1 MSSAPQDSQPT
12 PSTAAQKP
20 RDAATLIIVDTK
32 ASLPRFLMGRRR
44 PDQVFMPGK
53 FVFPGGRVD
62 AEDKDVPSADELD
75 DIEVQK
81 LLAEM
86 KGHPSAVRARAL
98 ALATIRETFE
108 ETGLIIGAEGG
119 ASEEE
124 TAPAAWQSFF
134 ARNFRP
140 RISELCFFARAITP
154 PGRPRRYDTR
164 FFCISSD
171 AISED
176 TGVVDEE
183 LSDINWYTPQE
194 TVELDLPPITRVIIE
209 DLADR
214 LAAGPLGPSS
224 TPVPYYHHKHGTFRR
239 DLIEIV

>member
-1 MSSAPQDSQPT
+1 MSSAPSDSQPT
-12 PSTAAQKP
+12 PNEAAQKP

-62 AEDKDVPSADELD
+62 ADDKDVPSADELD
-75 DIEVQK
+75 DIEVRK

-86 KGHPSAVRARAL
+86 KGHPSAARARAL

-108 ETGLIIGAEGG
+108 ETGLIIGAEGR
-119 ASEEE
+119 AAEDE
-124 TAPAAWQSFF
+124 TTPGAWQSFF
-134 ARNFRP
+134 SRNFRP

-176 TGVVDEE
+176 TGIVDEE

-214 LAAGPLGPSS
+214 LSAGPLGPSS

-239 DLIEIV
+239 DLIEIA